1 MDILCYNTYTY
12 IGENMKKNIN
22 EITWLKLD
30 NAATIYPSTISRKYI
45 TMFRLTITL
54 IDNIDNKV
62 LYTAINNTLK
72 RFPTFS
78 FTLKQGFFWCYFDKI
93 KEKPIIS
100 EDTKNPMVRIDFD
113 KNNKY
118 LFRVRTFKNRIALE
132 VFHALT
138 DGTGA
143 LKFLL
148 TLTQEYLRLKYKIKP
163 EYTEYV
169 LNPNEEAKPYEIA
182 DAFLKVTSTKGNLVH
197 EKSAFHQKGTLLK
210 SDMISIITGIIN
222 TNELKKIT
230 KKYNTSI
237 TEFLTSLLI
246 YSYQELK
253 KEKNIIN
260 KKEIKVSIPIN
271 LRNMYDVKTLRN
283 FSSYINVGIKP
294 DHDYSLE
301 QIIKEVKSQIKE
313 MNTYEFLNAK
323 ISGNV
328 KLMKN
333 YFIRRI
339 PMFIKKHIMSLIESK
354 MGDGYITTSLSN
366 LGNVDLPNNMKKYV
380 TDMNFILGK
389 SRGKSASVSCIGYNN
404 KVYITFSSIIK
415 ETDAERIF
423 FTELSKM
430 GLDVYIESNR

>member
-1 MDILCYNTYTY
+1 
-12 IGENMKKNIN
+12 MKKRI
-22 EITWLKLD
+22 EDITWLKLD

-54 IDNIDNKV
+54 NEEIDNDI
-62 LYTAINNTLK
+62 LALALNNVLK

-78 FTLKQGFFWCYFDKI
+78 FTLKQGFFWCYFEKI
-93 KEKPIIS
+93 KDKPIIS
-100 EDTKNPMVRIDFD
+100 KDTKNPMVRIDFD

-118 LFRVRTFKNRIALE
+118 LFRIRTFKNRIALE

-148 TLTQEYLRLKYKIKP
+148 TLTEEYLRLKYKVKP
-163 EYTEYV
+163 EYTDYV
-169 LNPNEEAKPYEIA
+169 LDPNEEAKQYEIE
-182 DAFLKVTSTKGNLVH
+182 DAFLRVTSSKGNLVH
-197 EKSAFHQKGTLLK
+197 EHTAYHPKGTKLE
-210 SDMISIITGIIN
+210 SNMISIITGVLDS
-222 TNELKKIT
+222 TELKKIS
-230 KKYNTSI
+230 KKYNTTI
-237 TEFLTSLLI
+237 TEFLCSLLI
-246 YSYQELK
+246 YSIQELK
-253 KEKNIIN
+253 REQNIKD

-301 QIIKEVKSQIKE
+301 EIIYVVQKQIKE
-313 MNTYEFLNAK
+313 MNNYEFLNAK

-339 PMFIKKHIMSLIESK
+339 PMFVKKHIMSFIEAK
-354 MGDGYITTSLSN
+354 MGDGYITTSISN
-366 LGNVDLPNNMKKYV
+366 LGNIELPKNMKKYV

-389 SRGKSASVSCIGYNN
+389 SRGKPSCVACIGYNN
-404 KVYITFSSIIK
+404 KIYITFSSIIK
-415 ETDAERIF
+415 ETDQERIF
-423 FTELSKM
+423 FKTLANM
-430 GLDVYIESNR
+430 GLEVYIESNR